1 MGKQTNTASVQAG
14 VNHIDW
20 KTVIIFVSIAFS
32 SQCGGGFAA
41 GSTPW
46 AYFFG
51 NTGFYG
57 MLPEVTQPYFCLFMP
72 FVVAGINCF
81 MIYFFMKFAMD
92 FRTFDYGD
100 FLAKYGERFL
110 GGKLAKPMQYIYEF
124 NFNWLLIVCMALA
137 YSSSGSALAE
147 LTGIPYLV
155 TTFIVGII
163 MFVLCM
169 KGSSLVR
176 KNAVFMSAVIFIALI
191 AVNVPNLFFNL
202 ANGNLTRE
210 LAVMSDQM
218 NAGIVSGAGSFIKY
232 LLIAFAWAYIFSGQN
247 LGGFGAY
254 VNHAQLFT
262 NKRTLRWAVVL
273 SVILN
278 WAFLEMTVVNLA
290 ANYSEVFAGWQSGK
304 AVYTILVVQNG
315 VGSGVVKGIMLTLIT
330 VAIFF
335 ATISTAINYAQGFN
349 DRVLNWY
356 QKRTNE
362 APEISAQKRNKRGG
376 ALTLVY
382 VIMTWGVAQ
391 AGLTALVSKGL
402 TLVSFIN
409 LFTLI
414 MPTIVN
420 VIIGWKD
427 ADYSK
432 LEKME

>member
-1 MGKQTNTASVQAG
+1 MNNVGNAKKTAANG
-14 VNHIDW
+14 VDW
-20 KTVIIFVSIAFS
+20 RTVIIFVSIAFS

-46 AYFFG
+46 SYFFA

-72 FVVAGINCF
+72 FVVSAINCF
-81 MIYFFMKFAMD
+81 IIYFFMKFAMD
-92 FRTFDYGD
+92 FRTFDYGK
-100 FLAKYGERFL
+100 FLGKYGERFL
-110 GGKLAKPMQYIYEF
+110 KGKLAKPMQIVYEL

-155 TTFIVGII
+155 TTFIVGIV

-176 KNAVFMSAVIFIALI
+176 KNAVFMSAVILVALI
-191 AVNVPNLFFNL
+191 VINVPNVIYNISSGNL
-202 ANGNLTRE
+202 ARE
-210 LAVMSDQM
+210 MGVMSDQM
-218 NAGIVSGAGSFIKY
+218 NASISGGAGSFIKY
-232 LLIAFAWAYIFSGQN
+232 LLIAVCWAYIFSGQN

-262 NKRTLRWAVVL
+262 NKKSLRVAVLL
-273 SVILN
+273 SVVLN
-278 WAFLEMTVVNLA
+278 WAFLELTVINLA
-290 ANYSEVFAGWQSGK
+290 SNYSEVFKGWEAGK
-304 AVYTILVVQNG
+304 AIYTILVVQNG
-315 VGSGVVKGIMLTLIT
+315 VGGGLVKGIMLVLIT

-349 DRVLNWY
+349 DRFLNWY
-356 QKRTNE
+356 QEKTKE
-362 APEISAQKRNKRGG
+362 DPKVSAAKRNKRGA
-376 ALTLVY
+376 ALTLIYICV
-382 VIMTWGVAQ
+382 TWVVSQ
-391 AGLTALVSKGL
+391 AGLTSLVSKGL
-402 TLVSFIN
+402 TLVSYIT

-414 MPTIVN
+414 FPTIMN

-432 LEKME
+432 IEKTE

>member
-1 MGKQTNTASVQAG
+1 MSNQATSGNAGKV
-14 VNHIDW
+14 DW
-20 KTVIIFVSIAFS
+20 RAVIVFVSIAFS

-46 AYFFG
+46 SYFFA

-57 MLPEVTQPYFCLFMP
+57 ILPVVVQPYFCLFMP
-72 FVVAGINCF
+72 FVVAAINCF

-92 FRTFDYGD
+92 FRTFDYGN
-100 FLAKYGERFL
+100 FLAKYGERFF
-110 GGKLAKPMQYIYEF
+110 GGVLAKPMQWVYEF

-147 LTGIPYLV
+147 LTGIPYLL

-169 KGSSLVR
+169 KGADLVR

-191 AVNVPNLFFNL
+191 AVNVPNMLFNL
-202 ANGNLTRE
+202 GNGR
-210 LAVMSDQM
+210 LATEMGVMSNMM
-218 NAGIVSGAGSFIKY
+218 NESIASGAGSFIKY
-232 LLIAFAWAYIFSGQN
+232 LLVAICWAYIFSGQN

-254 VNHAQLFT
+254 VNHAQIFN
-262 NKRTLRWAVVL
+262 NKKTLRWAVIL
-273 SVILN
+273 SVIVN
-278 WAFLEMTVVNLA
+278 WAFLEMTVINLA
-290 ANYSEVFAGWQSGK
+290 ANYSEVYGGWEAGK

-315 VGSGVVKGIMLTLIT
+315 VGNVTVKGILLTLIT

-356 QKRTNE
+356 QKKSNE
-362 APEISAQKRNKRGG
+362 DPEASAAKRNKRG
-376 ALTLVY
+376 AILTLVY
-382 VIMTWGVAQ
+382 IILTWGVSQ
-391 AGLTALVSKGL
+391 AGLTSLVSKGL
-402 TLVSFIN
+402 TLVSLIN

-414 MPTIVN
+414 FPTIMN

-427 ADYSK
+427 ADYEQ
-432 LEKME
+432 LEKTK